1 MKCDQ
6 VEYFRLDD
14 EYYVALSR
22 ESCINFILQGNDDLY
37 YSEIDSI
44 LEKVSPDTLIYSYII
59 ESTEYKGL
67 TCSVN
72 FDVVTL
78 QEIYENLFDKDS
90 DLPLQIVFDL

>member
-1 MKCDQ
+1 MKYDQ

-14 EYYVALSR
+14 EYYVALGR
-22 ESCINFILQGNDDLY
+22 ESCINFILQETDALC
-37 YSEIDSI
+37 YSEIDSV
-44 LEKVSPDTLIYSYII
+44 LEKVSPDTLIYNYII

-67 TCSVN
+67 NCSVN

-78 QEIYENLFDKDS
+78 QEIYEKLYDKSS

>member
-1 MKCDQ
+1 MKCKQIKYFEYDG
-6 VEYFRLDD
+6 EYF
-14 EYYVALSR
+14 VAEDK

-37 YSEIDSI
+37 YSEIDSV